1 MPKRFYKHKLLLDE
15 NIAPRQA
22 FPRLNELFDVKH
34 VTRDLNRGGDSDPV
48 VYELAVSQRR
58 IILTRNVKHFRALV
72 GTKQD
77 AGCIAVPPHWKP
89 AQIDTRL
96 TALLT
101 QHGPAYFARRQ
112 RTLDTYDD

>member
-15 NIAPRQA
+15 NMDLRQK
-22 FPRLNELFDVKH
+22 FPRLNEHLDVKH
-34 VTRDLNRGGDSDPV
+34 VAHDLKHGGDSDTV
-48 VYELAVSQRR
+48 VYELAVSQGR
-58 IILTRNVKHFRALV
+58 IILTQNAKHFRPLV

-77 AGCIAVPPHWKP
+77 AGCIAIPPHWLP
-89 AQIDTRL
+89 AEIDTRL

-101 QHGPAYFARRQ
+101 RHGPAYFARRQ